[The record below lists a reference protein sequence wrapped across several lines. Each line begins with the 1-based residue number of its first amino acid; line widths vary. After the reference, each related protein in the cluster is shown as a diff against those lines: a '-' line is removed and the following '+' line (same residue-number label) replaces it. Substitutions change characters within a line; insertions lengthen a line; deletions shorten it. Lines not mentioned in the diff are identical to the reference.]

1 MFHFGWFKMGLNLGI
16 GETCSVMVMVIVVLA
31 HCLETF

>member
-16 GETCSVMVMVIVVLA
+16 GGTCSVMVIVVLA
-31 HCLETF
+31 HCIKTF